1 MYLDWTTG
9 NGRYGLLGEKITWIA
24 EDSLKLI
31 YHSISYA
38 LKGCFFGHDGV
49 ALMKNDIKK
58 YQQGPSQLFDVAVIG
73 EFSTD
78 GRF

>member
-1 MYLDWTTG
+1 MVDMIYWEKMCNSL
-9 NGRYGLLGEKITWIA
+9 KITQIA
-24 EDSLKLI
+24 EDSFKFI
-31 YHSISYA
+31 YHFISYA
-38 LKGCFFGHDGV
+38 LKGCFFGHVV